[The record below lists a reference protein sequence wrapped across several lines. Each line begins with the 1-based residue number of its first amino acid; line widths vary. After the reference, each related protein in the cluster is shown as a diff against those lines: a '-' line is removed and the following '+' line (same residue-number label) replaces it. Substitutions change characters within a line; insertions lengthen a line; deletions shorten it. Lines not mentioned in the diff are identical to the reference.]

1 MSASSP
7 QHLEITAPDRARHRY
22 VVLDVFTAEPLEGNQ
37 LAVFL
42 DGSLFP
48 EARLQAVARELN
60 LAETVFVLPPE
71 GSGDVR
77 LRIFTPQR
85 ELPFAG
91 HPVLGTAVAV
101 GVALDRDRVR
111 LETRQ
116 ETVAVALERRN
127 GKGGFARIT
136 QVAPIPQTYEAP
148 EELLAALGVAA
159 SLLPIEVYRNG
170 PRHVFVAADGPAAVS
185 AVQPDHDALA
195 ELGICANVV
204 ARDGTRWKTRM
215 FAPAL
220 GVREDAATGSAAG
233 PLALHLARH
242 GWIGFGEEIE
252 IHQGAELGRP
262 SVLYARADGTAE
274 EPTALSL
281 AGAVVIV
288 AQGSFYLD

>member
-1 MSASSP
+1 MNASNA
-7 QHLEITAPDRARHRY
+7 QHLEIPAPDTASHRY

-42 DGSLFP
+42 DGSLLP
-48 EARLQAVARELN
+48 EARFQAVARELN

-71 GSGDVR
+71 GDGDVR

-101 GVALDRDRVR
+101 AVALDRDRVR
-111 LETRQ
+111 LETQQ
-116 ETVAVALERRN
+116 ETVAVALERRD

-136 QVAPIPQTYEAP
+136 QAAPVPHTYEAP
-148 EELLAALGVAA
+148 EEILAALGVAA
-159 SLLPIEVYRNG
+159 SLLPIELYQNG
-170 PRHVFVAADGPAAVS
+170 PPHTYVALDDAAKV
-185 AVQPDHDALA
+185 AEVQPDHEALVR
-195 ELGICANVV
+195 LGACANVFSR
-204 ARDGTRWKTRM
+204 AERGFKTRF

-252 IHQGAELGRP
+252 IHQGAELARP

-274 EPTALSL
+274 EPTELSL
-281 AGAVVIV
+281 AGSAVIG